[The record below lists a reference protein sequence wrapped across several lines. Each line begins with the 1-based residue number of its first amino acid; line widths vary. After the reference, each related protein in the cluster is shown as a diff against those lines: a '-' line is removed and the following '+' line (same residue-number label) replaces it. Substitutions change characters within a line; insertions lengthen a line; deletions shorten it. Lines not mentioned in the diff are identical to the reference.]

1 MGILKRMWFLA
12 SGTVA
17 CAIALALPYRP
28 RLLFAKALIHLASPR
43 LWTVSA
49 AYQKQMRFWNRMVL
63 GLVFFLGFPIAAL
76 LFRLGGRGRLAP
88 RSGSATY
95 WVPRR
100 PPEEMERGIRD
111 PF

>member
-1 MGILKRMWFLA
+1 MGRLKRTWLFV
-12 SGTVA
+12 SGAVA
-17 CAIALALPYRP
+17 CAITLALPYRP
-28 RLLFAKALIHLASPR
+28 RLLFAKVLSYLTNPR
-43 LWTVSA
+43 LWTASA
-49 AYQKQMRFWNRMVL
+49 AYQKQLRFWNRMVL

-100 PPEEMERGIRD
+100 PPTEMEQGIRD